1 VWDTISEEGY
11 SDPAAS
17 SPNSTSEVH
26 QYIGHSGGENDEIGA
41 VATFS
46 PDGRYIISS
55 GEYNTVCLWDS
66 QIGKRLHMLEGHAES
81 VNSLAISANLLA
93 ISTDGKWIASAS
105 FNEKILHIWGVG
117 SREPPNH
124 FQHSSGIVS
133 VAFSPNGRH
142 LLSGSDKLCICDLQ
156 TGKISIQLKYPCCQL
171 LHSPPMESAL
181 PPALTVTAIAIRTQ
195 SDCGMQQTASHLITH
210 L

>member
-1 VWDTISEEGY
+1 MWKVEAQKLLWLLIGHTLPVNAVASSPYGRHIVSGSNDTTVRLWHAETGKLLGIVKEHTGHVHSVAFSSDSKRVVSGSADSTVRVWDTISEEGY

-81 VNSLAISANLLA
+81 ICR
-93 ISTDGKWIASAS
+93 DG
-105 FNEKILHIWGVG
+105 
-117 SREPPNH
+117 
-124 FQHSSGIVS
+124 Q
-133 VAFSPNGRH
+133 
-142 LLSGSDKLCICDLQ
+142 
-156 TGKISIQLKYPCCQL
+156 
-171 LHSPPMESAL
+171 
-181 PPALTVTAIAIRTQ
+181 
-195 SDCGMQQTASHLITH
+195 
-210 L
+210 